1 MRDFEMVCK
10 GRKYL
15 ILLSKVWWRGQD
27 LNLRPSGY
35 FTNTQY
41 SVGSRKKVIEAA
53 GNLVAQRLA
62 DEQEAQKKQVL
73 DDLQFTRNW
82 SSVTAEPVHL
92 SALN

>member
-1 MRDFEMVCK
+1 
-10 GRKYL
+10 
-15 ILLSKVWWRGQD
+15 